1 MYNVKEVK
9 CLFGY
14 VRVAKAELKIKEYEM
29 YKAVYCSLCKS
40 LGKHYGILSR
50 FTLSYDFTFLALL
63 NMSLKDGCAQIEQ
76 KRCAFN
82 PLKKCNYC
90 KTDDDLEMPSAAAMI
105 MTYYKLLDNI
115 ADEEGIKKLG
125 FLCLKP
131 ILKNAR
137 NKAAKKYPQIEE
149 IVSQYISEQTK
160 LEKEDCKEFDEIAH
174 PTAKALSKILMLCS
188 EDNSQKRVLERL
200 GYCLGRYIYL
210 MDAFCDLQ
218 EDIKSGSY
226 NVLKNV
232 NQVKDFTES
241 QIYFSINESAMAFE
255 LLDIKKFKTIL
266 GNIIYLGL
274 EETFKKEIKNE
285 KSL

>member
-1 MYNVKEVK
+1 M
-9 CLFGY
+9 FGY
-14 VRVAKAELKIKEYEM
+14 VRVDKPELKVKEYEM

-63 NMSLKDGCAQIEQ
+63 NMSLKDGCNIIEQ

-90 KTDDDLEMPSAAAMI
+90 KADDDLEMPSAAAMI

-115 ADEEGIKKLG
+115 DDEKGIKKIG
-125 FLCLKP
+125 YLCLKP
-131 ILKNAR
+131 ILKSA
-137 NKAAKKYPQIEE
+137 NKKAVLKYPQIEK
-149 IVSQYISEQTK
+149 IVSDYIKEQAT
-160 LEKEDCKEFDEIAH
+160 LEKADCKEFDQIAH
-174 PTAKALSKILMLCS
+174 PTAKALAKILMLCS
-188 EDNSQKRVLERL
+188 EDNSQKRVLERI

-210 MDAFCDLQ
+210 MDAFCDFQ
-218 EDIKSGSY
+218 SDIKTGSY
-226 NVLKNV
+226 NVLKNK
-232 NQVKDFTES
+232 QKEEIDDFVKS
-241 QIYFSINESAMAFE
+241 QIYFSINEASKAFE
-255 LLDIKKFKTIL
+255 LLDIKKYKSIL

-274 EETFKKEIKNE
+274 EQTFKKEQNNE

>member
-1 MYNVKEVK
+1 M
-9 CLFGY
+9 FGY
-14 VRVAKAELKIKEYEM
+14 VRVDKPELKVKEYEM

-63 NMSLKDGCAQIEQ
+63 NMSLKDGCNIIEQ

-90 KTDDDLEMPSAAAMI
+90 KADDDLEMPSAAAMI

-115 ADEEGIKKLG
+115 DDEKGIKKIG
-125 FLCLKP
+125 YLCLKP
-131 ILKNAR
+131 VLKSANK
-137 NKAAKKYPQIEE
+137 KAALKYPQIEK
-149 IVSQYISEQTK
+149 IVSDYIKEQAT
-160 LEKEDCKEFDEIAH
+160 LEKADCKEFDQIAH
-174 PTAKALSKILMLCS
+174 PTAKALAEILMLCS
-188 EDNSQKRVLERL
+188 EDNSQKRVLERI

-210 MDAFCDLQ
+210 MDAFCDFQ
-218 EDIKSGSY
+218 SDIKTGSY
-226 NVLKNV
+226 NVLKNK
-232 NQVKDFTES
+232 QKEEIDDFVKS
-241 QIYFSINESAMAFE
+241 QIYFSINEASKAFE
-255 LLDIKKFKTIL
+255 LLDIKKYKSIL

-274 EETFKKEIKNE
+274 EQTFKKEQNNE

>member
-1 MYNVKEVK
+1 M
-9 CLFGY
+9 FGY
-14 VRVAKAELKIKEYEM
+14 VRVDKPELKVKEYEM
-29 YKAVYCSLCKS
+29 YKAVYCSLCKC

-63 NMSLKDGCAQIEQ
+63 NMSLKESFAQIEQ

-90 KTDDDLEMPSAAAMI
+90 KADDDLQMPSAAAMI

-115 ADEEGIKKLG
+115 EDEKGIKKIG
-125 FLCLKP
+125 YLCLKP
-131 ILKNAR
+131 ILKSANK
-137 NKAAKKYPQIEE
+137 KAALKYPQIEK
-149 IVSQYISEQTK
+149 IVSDYIKEQAT
-160 LEKEDCKEFDEIAH
+160 LEKDDCKEFDRIAH
-174 PTAKALSKILMLCS
+174 PTAEALSQICMLCS

-210 MDAFCDLQ
+210 MDAFCDL
-218 EDIKSGSY
+218 ESDIKTGSY
-226 NVLKNV
+226 NVLKNK
-232 NQVKDFTES
+232 QKDEIKDFVAS
-241 QIYFSINESAMAFE
+241 QIYFSINEASKAFE
-255 LLDIKKFKTIL
+255 LLDIKKYKSIL

-274 EETFKKEIKNE
+274 EQTFKKEQNNE